1 MSNNYLYP
9 INTIQF
15 PNNMLMSMTPVTG
28 QLVVSGKLFELVF
41 LVIVGLFTYVAYY
54 LGKQGRTW
62 EIRALDAL
70 EAAYEGIGR
79 AAETGRPILMLPG
92 ISDLGNPQ
100 TLAGLT
106 MFGEISQRSAEI
118 GVEAI
123 ASASNTAVITAT
135 EAIVRSSYT
144 AAGKPELYSPG
155 KYVRWFGGDQFAY
168 AVGAAGQILATKP
181 SVILYVGYFLFDVI
195 VSGDAGARVG
205 AVQIGGTLGSLNMIA
220 MMCDYMLIGEELYA
234 ASASISKD
242 EMSIA
247 TLAGQDW
254 IKILAILIMIV
265 GAIMM
270 AAGSDAILKLLEM

>member
-1 MSNNYLYP
+1 
-9 INTIQF
+9 
-15 PNNMLMSMTPVTG
+15 MLTSISSVTG
-28 QLVVSGKLFELVF
+28 QLIVPGKAFQLFL
-41 LVIVGLFTYVAYY
+41 LLIIGITTYVAYY
-54 LGKQGRTW
+54 LGKQGKRW
-62 EIRALDAL
+62 QIRHLDAL

-118 GVEAI
+118 GVDAI
-123 ASASNTAVITAT
+123 ASASDTAVITAT
-135 EAIVRSSYT
+135 EAIVRSAYT
-144 AAGKPELYSPG
+144 AAGKPELYTPG

-168 AVGAAGQILATKP
+168 AVGASGQILATKP
-181 SVILYVGYFLFDVI
+181 AVVLYVGYFLFDVI

-205 AVQIGGTLGSLNMIA
+205 AVQIGGTLGSLDMIA

-234 ASASISKD
+234 ASAAISQD

-254 IKILAILIMIV
+254 IKLFAIGIMSV
-265 GAIMM
+265 GAILM
-270 AAGSDAILKLLEM
+270 AAGSDVILALLKM